1 MNILEIVATSFI
13 GALILVSAGAVVAAF
28 VMARLKKVN
37 DQLNEIYGTENEIKK
52 RIEQYV
58 AKVARDELSQ
68 LVEGYKQ
75 TLEGGSRDITD
86 GLKNVAEAQIATLGS
101 NIREQQALITRQS
114 EFIVG
119 EITKKAQEDIEDYKK
134 LQFDGVDLQVSEIVE
149 RVSREVLGKVISKEE
164 HERLIWE
171 AVEKAREQGIFKE
184 GVVHSALKRRSARII
199 ASTPPEV
206 PK

>member
-1 MNILEIVATSFI
+1 MNILEILATSII
-13 GALILVSAGAVVAAF
+13 GALILVTTGAVVAAF
-28 VMARLKKVN
+28 VMAQLKKVN
-37 DQLNEIYGTENEIKK
+37 DQLNSIYGTENEIKK

-58 AKVARDELSQ
+58 AKVARDELSK
-68 LVEGYKQ
+68 LVESYKQ

-134 LQFDGVDLQVSEIVE
+134 IQFDGVDLQVSEIVE
-149 RVSREVLGKVISKEE
+149 RLSREVLGKVISPQE

-171 AVEKAREQGIFKE
+171 AVEKAKEQGIFKE
-184 GVVHSALKRRSARII
+184 GVVQSSMKRGRARTIT
-199 ASTPPEV
+199 AKPAES

>member
-1 MNILEIVATSFI
+1 MNILEIIATSLI
-13 GALILVSAGAVVAAF
+13 GALILVAAGAVVAAF

-68 LVEGYKQ
+68 LVENYKQ

-149 RVSREVLGKVISKEE
+149 RVSRDVLGKVITKEE

-184 GVVHSALKRRSARII
+184 GVLRSSIKRNSARAI
-199 ASTPPEV
+199 AGEPPEV

>member
-1 MNILEIVATSFI
+1 MNILEIIATSLI
-13 GALILVSAGAVVAAF
+13 GALILVAAGAVVAAF

-58 AKVARDELSQ
+58 SKVARDELSQ
-68 LVEGYKQ
+68 LVENYKQ
-75 TLEGGSRDITD
+75 TLESGSRDITD
-86 GLKNVAEAQIATLGS
+86 SLKNVAEAQITTLGFF
-101 NIREQQALITRQS
+101 IKEQQALITRQS

-149 RVSREVLGKVISKEE
+149 RVSRDVLGKVITKEE

-184 GVVHSALKRRSARII
+184 GVLRSSIKRNSARAI
-199 ASTPPEV
+199 AGEPPEV